1 MGRQWEILSS
11 NNASYYIEV
20 IMEHWTEKYGIGT
33 HIREAILTLKG
44 IMKEPC
50 KNCGACDHCE
60 ICDHCKKCKNC
71 GKEVITL
78 PFPFYPIYPPT
89 ALPYQPLPYTPYIG
103 DPLYNPLGG
112 TTGASWSWTITE
124 PLTIRSEEH
133 TSE

>member
-60 ICDHCKKCKNC
+60 ICDHCKKVSRLGERACSILTTTATRIC
-71 GKEVITL
+71 SRHAP
-78 PFPFYPIYPPT
+78 PFST
-89 ALPYQPLPYTPYIG
+89 TPR
-103 DPLYNPLGG
+103 
-112 TTGASWSWTITE
+112 
-124 PLTIRSEEH
+124 RSIICH
-133 TSE
+133 PSC